1 MPFPVV
7 DYQRY
12 LILGMNVA
20 MLLVI
25 FNIMFSGSIL
35 ITIMLLLKASD
46 SETLEISSH
55 FSLLVFLEYVI
66 TNINF
71 KY

>member
-1 MPFPVV
+1 MPFPIV

-20 MLLVI
+20 MLFVI

-35 ITIMLLLKASD
+35 ITIILLLKASD

-55 FSLLVFLEYVI
+55 FSLLVFLE
-66 TNINF
+66 
-71 KY
+71 

>member
-1 MPFPVV
+1 MPFPIV

-12 LILGMNVA
+12 LILGMNVS
-20 MLLVI
+20 MLFVI

-35 ITIMLLLKASD
+35 ITIILLLKASD

-55 FSLLVFLEYVI
+55 FSLLVFLE
-66 TNINF
+66 
-71 KY
+71 

>member
-1 MPFPVV
+1 MPFPIV

-35 ITIMLLLKASD
+35 ITIILLLKASD

-55 FSLLVFLEYVI
+55 FSLLVFLE
-66 TNINF
+66 
-71 KY
+71 

>member
-55 FSLLVFLEYVI
+55 FSLLVFLE
-66 TNINF
+66 
-71 KY
+71 